1 MQKITAQN
9 YNKLSSI
16 IPFSKM
22 PKDLADTHGEMP
34 MYLEFYG
41 QDKES
46 REGCSLYR
54 NKVNQIIN
62 KPVACKPVVK
72 TIFKDRIVPKTVY
85 KDKIIEKVVQEPC
98 TCEETIKEAEK
109 SWIDKL
115 KNPFVIG
122 GIITGVVIGKII

>member
-41 QDKES
+41 QDKEIT
-46 REGCSLYR
+46 EVVDLYL

-85 KDKIIEKVVQEPC
+85 KDKIIKKVVQEPC

>member
-22 PKDLADTHGEMP
+22 PKDLADTHAEMP

-41 QDKES
+41 QDKEIN
-46 REGCSLYR
+46 EVVDLYLT
-54 NKVNQIIN
+54 KVNQIIN
-62 KPVACKPVVK
+62 KPVVIKKPVAKKVNQEMPVTEVTQK
-72 TIFKDRIVPKTVY
+72 PCKCIGSESPFK
-85 KDKIIEKVVQEPC
+85 E
-98 TCEETIKEAEK
+98 IKEMV
-109 SWIDKL
+109 

-122 GIITGVVIGKII
+122 AFITGLVIGKIL

>member
-16 IPFSKM
+16 IPFSKI

-41 QDKES
+41 QDKEIT
-46 REGCSLYR
+46 EVVDLYL
-54 NKVNQIIN
+54 NEVNQIIN
-62 KPVACKPVVK
+62 KPATCKPVVK
-72 TIFKDRIVPKTVY
+72 TIYKDRVVPKTIY
-85 KDKIIEKVVQEPC
+85 KDKIVEKVVETPCECDTTEP
-98 TCEETIKEAEK
+98 EVKGLKEM
-109 SWIDKL
+109 I

-122 GIITGVVIGKII
+122 AIVTGVVIGKII